1 MFKSKDKL
9 TLDSKLQD
17 LLNSEIKRQS
27 KQINLI
33 ASENMASR
41 EVMALTGSPF
51 TNKYAEGYPGKRY
64 YQGCEHY
71 DELEL
76 YAQDLAKEL
85 FGAEYTNVQPHS
97 GANANLAVMQALL
110 NPGDKI
116 LSLGLPEGGHLSH
129 GTKVNISGKLYSV
142 FNYELGED
150 NLLDYGKIAAYA
162 DVVKPDMIIAGYSAY
177 AQTIEWSEFRAI
189 ADKVGAIFLA
199 DFSHYSGLIAG
210 DAYPSPVK
218 HAHVCTS
225 TTHKSLRGPRGGMI
239 LTNDY
244 EISKKI
250 DKAIFPGTQGGPL
263 MHVIAAKAQA
273 FREALSDDF
282 KDYAKLVMLNARTM
296 SSRFRGRGYD
306 IVGGDTESHMFVVDF
321 SSRNLNGRKVAEM
334 LEKNNIIVNYNTVPN
349 DKKPPTQGSGIRIGT
364 CYETTKGM
372 DINEFLAL
380 ANKIIDLIEEN
391 SISLI

>member
-1 MFKSKDKL
+1 MFKSRDKL

-33 ASENMASR
+33 ASENITSR

-64 YQGCEHY
+64 YQGCKYY
-71 DELEL
+71 DELEV

-85 FGAEYTNVQPHS
+85 YQADYANVQPHS

-110 NPGDKI
+110 EPGDKI

-129 GTKVNISGKLYSV
+129 GTKVNISGKLYSI
-142 FNYELGED
+142 FNYQLGED
-150 NLLDYGKIAAYA
+150 NLLDYGKIGAYA
-162 DVVKPDMIIAGYSAY
+162 EMVKPDMIIAGYSAY
-177 AQTIEWSEFRAI
+177 AQTIDWEEFRAI
-189 ADKVGAIFLA
+189 ADKVGALFLA

-210 DAYPSPVK
+210 NAYPSPVP

-239 LTNDY
+239 LTNDF
-244 EISKKI
+244 EIYTKVN
-250 DKAIFPGTQGGPL
+250 KAVFPGTQGGPL
-263 MHVIAAKAQA
+263 MHVIAGKAQA
-273 FREALSDDF
+273 YREALSDEF
-282 KDYAKLVMLNARTM
+282 KEYASRVLINARTM
-296 SSRFRGRGYD
+296 SSRFRARGYD
-306 IVGGDTESHMFVVDF
+306 IVGGDTDSHMFVVDF
-321 SSRNLNGRKVAEM
+321 TSRNLNGRKVAEM

-349 DKKPPTQGSGIRIGT
+349 DTKPPSQGSGIRIGT
-364 CYETTKGM
+364 CYETTKGR
-372 DINEFLAL
+372 DINEFLTL
-380 ANKIIDLIEEN
+380 ANIIVDLIETN
-391 SISLI
+391 SLSLI

>member
-1 MFKSKDKL
+1 MFTFREKL
-9 TLDSKLQD
+9 AIDNKLQD

-27 KQINLI
+27 KEINLI
-33 ASENMASR
+33 ASENIASR

-64 YQGCEHY
+64 YQGCKYY
-71 DELEL
+71 DELEI

-85 FGAEYTNVQPHS
+85 FEAEYANVQPHS

-110 NPGDKI
+110 EPGDKI

-129 GTKVNISGKLYSV
+129 GTKVNISGKLYTV

-162 DVVKPDMIIAGYSAY
+162 EVVKPDMIIAGYSAY

-210 DAYPSPVK
+210 KAYSSPVK

-239 LTNDY
+239 LTNDFDIY
-244 EISKKI
+244 TKVN
-250 DKAIFPGTQGGPL
+250 KAIFPGTQGGPL

-273 FREALSDDF
+273 YREALSDDF
-282 KDYAKLVMLNARTM
+282 KNYASRVMVNARTM
-296 SSRFRGRGYD
+296 TSRFRARGYD

-321 SSRNLNGRKVAEM
+321 TSRNLTGKRVADM
-334 LEKNNIIVNYNTVPN
+334 LEKNKIIVNYNTVPN
-349 DKKPPTQGSGIRIGT
+349 DSKPPSQGSGIRIGT
-364 CYETTKGM
+364 CYETTKGR
-372 DINEFLAL
+372 DINDFLAL
-380 ANKIIDLIEEN
+380 ANNIIDLIKAN
-391 SISLI
+391 SINLI